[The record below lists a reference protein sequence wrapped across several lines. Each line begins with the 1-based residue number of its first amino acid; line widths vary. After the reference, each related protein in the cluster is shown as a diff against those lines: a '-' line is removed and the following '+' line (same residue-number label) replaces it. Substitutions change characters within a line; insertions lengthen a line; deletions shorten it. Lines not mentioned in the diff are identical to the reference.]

1 MVINPTKASTTL
13 GDVVAIQ
20 YFTPIGAE
28 QEITYIME
36 CPPIDE
42 ERSETP
48 RARSRAKPGN
58 FDAAPDTHKH
68 GIIRGCKARFGRS
81 AATKEIESVGAT
93 GRSPHT
99 LGVRTEGIR

>member
-1 MVINPTKASTTL
+1 MVINTTKTSTTL

-58 FDAAPDTHKH
+58 FDAAPDTHEH
-68 GIIRGCKARFGRS
+68 GLLEDAKPGSEDPRS
-81 AATKEIESVGAT
+81 LK
-93 GRSPHT
+93 RLSP
-99 LGVRTEGIR
+99 